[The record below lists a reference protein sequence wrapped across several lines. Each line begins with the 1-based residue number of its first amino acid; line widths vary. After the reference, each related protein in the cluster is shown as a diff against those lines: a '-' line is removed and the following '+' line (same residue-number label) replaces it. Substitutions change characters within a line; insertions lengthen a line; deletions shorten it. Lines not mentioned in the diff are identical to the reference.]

1 MGKGT
6 RFVRTRLGQKIHAK
20 LEQLFPERRL
30 FLKSD
35 TDTRFIRLRPTM
47 QLIAYSGS
55 ALLVAWAIVAT
66 AIILMDSIGS
76 GNFREQA
83 KRDQRNYQA
92 RLNELASQ
100 RDSRAVEA
108 LAAQNRFNAALT
120 QISVM
125 QSELLNSETHRR
137 ELETGIEV
145 IQSTLRGTMKDREA
159 ARSQVA
165 ELQEQVTGGGTGAT
179 LASAGGGACSTPS
192 TARAAQ

>member
-1 MGKGT
+1 MERGT
-6 RFVRTRLGQKIHAK
+6 RFVRTRLGHKIHAK
-20 LEQLFPERRL
+20 MEKFFPERRV

-35 TDTRFIRLRPTM
+35 TDTRFIRLRPSM

-55 ALLVAWAIVAT
+55 ALLVAWAIIAT

-92 RLNELASQ
+92 RLNELSSQ
-100 RDSRAVEA
+100 RDSRAEEA

-125 QSELLNSETHRR
+125 QSELLNSDRGYSIHPSRYDERPRR
-137 ELETGIEV
+137 GPH
-145 IQSTLRGTMKDREA
+145 
-159 ARSQVA
+159 
-165 ELQEQVTGGGTGAT
+165 
-179 LASAGGGACSTPS
+179 PS
-192 TARAAQ
+192 CRP